1 MINYDDKINKNVLDL
16 PKSGIRKFFDIA
28 NTLDDCISL
37 GVGEPDFVTP
47 WEIRNS
53 AIKAMQA
60 GRTQYTS
67 NAGLLSL
74 RQEIARYLDVRYS
87 LQYNPDSEIIVTI
100 GASEA
105 IDLSMRTLV
114 SAGDE
119 VLIPSPS
126 YVSYEPTVILS
137 GGVPKIL
144 KTSETNQFKLTAK
157 ILEDAITPKTKV
169 LILPYPNNPTGAI
182 MTREELCE
190 IVPVIVKHDLMV
202 ISDEIYAELTYG
214 DVRHT
219 SVCEIDGMKERT
231 ILISGFSKSFAMT
244 GWRLGY
250 LCAPY
255 QITQQIY
262 KIHQYTIM
270 CAPTF
275 SQIAGETALREGLH
289 DGFAIVEGMK
299 KEYDSRRK
307 YLFRQFNDMG
317 LSCFEPKGAFYVFP
331 CVKSTG
337 LSGEEFA
344 ERLLKEKHV
353 AVVPGSAFGES
364 GKDFIRCSYAT
375 SFTDLKTAVRKIRE
389 FLSSL
394 K

>member
-1 MINYDDKINKNVLDL
+1 MNYQEKTVKRVLDM

-28 NTLDDCISL
+28 STLDDCISL

-47 WEIRNS
+47 WEIRNA

-74 RQEIARYLDVRYS
+74 REEIAYYISSRFGSKYD
-87 LQYNPDSEIIVTI
+87 PESEIICTI

-105 IDLSMRTLV
+105 IDLSLRTLV
-114 SAGDE
+114 EYGDE

-126 YVSYEPTVILS
+126 YVSYEPNVRLV
-137 GGVPKIL
+137 GGVPVPL
-144 KTSETNQFKLTAK
+144 KTTADEQFKLTPQL
-157 ILEDAITPKTKV
+157 IENAITPKTKAI
-169 LILPYPNNPTGAI
+169 ILPYPNNPTGAI
-182 MTREELCE
+182 MTKDELE
-190 IVPVIVKHDLMV
+190 KIAPVIKKYDLIV

-214 DVRHT
+214 EERHYSIT
-219 SVCEIDGMKERT
+219 AIDGMWDRT
-231 ILISGFSKSFAMT
+231 VLISGFSKAFAMT

-250 LCAPY
+250 LCAPKE
-255 QITQQIY
+255 ITKQIY

-275 SQIAGETALREGLH
+275 SQVAGETALKIGKTDGYRMVEEMRSAYDIRRRYLHAEFNKLGLT
-289 DGFAIVEGMK
+289 
-299 KEYDSRRK
+299 
-307 YLFRQFNDMG
+307 
-317 LSCFEPKGAFYVFP
+317 CFEPKGAFYLFP

-344 ERLLKEKHV
+344 EKLLTEKHV
-353 AVVPGSAFGES
+353 ALVPGSAFGSS
-364 GKDFIRCSYAT
+364 GKEFVRASYAT
-375 SFTDLKTAVRKIRE
+375 SLKDIKTAVSKIAE
-389 FLSSL
+389 LL
-394 K
+394 KEIK